1 MRPHPSL
8 SMLIKKVFRLMSGLV
23 LLFAL
28 VPAVSTCSPPTCTGD
43 LQPYHGMC
51 LTNTAIVYMECTKG
65 HGFDTT
71 EEIAAGGGG
80 TFKVVADATL
90 KLAYKKAKKEN
101 KDVSLQ
107 IVHDCFK
114 IAGQTSDSPQDR
126 NVAQTYE
133 RQANRDIKQWKT
145 EQVANTP
152 HIKLSSKSA
161 KVGEAVQISGT
172 NFYSKETVDIHLH
185 ATLVEQVEADGQ
197 GTFRV
202 TIEVPNDAP
211 PPGFSTTISATGE
224 TSAKSATATFEVAQ

>member
-1 MRPHPSL
+1 MI
-8 SMLIKKVFRLMSGLV
+8 IKKLFRLMSGLV

-28 VPAVSTCSPPTCTGD
+28 VPAVSTCSPPTCTGG
-43 LQPYHGMC
+43 LQAYQGMC
-51 LTNTAIVYMECTKG
+51 LTSTAIVYMECTKG

-71 EEIAAGGGG
+71 EEIAASGGG

-107 IVHDCFK
+107 IVHNCLK
-114 IAGQTSDSPQDR
+114 NAGQASDSSPEDR
-126 NVAQTYE
+126 KVAQTYE
-133 RQANRDIKQWKT
+133 RQANRDIKQWET
-145 EQVANTP
+145 EQVDQTP

-161 KVGEAVQISGT
+161 KVGDAVQISGT
-172 NFYSKETVDIHLH
+172 NFYPNETVDIHLH

-211 PPGFSTTISATGE
+211 PAGFSTTISATGE
-224 TSAKSATATFEVAQ
+224 TSAKSAKAPFVIAQ